1 MPDMAM
7 VLDVWSNIAYVAAA
21 IFSINYIIKSGKTHS
36 LTLFFSGLTFLIG
49 LGSSLFHSYQTGW
62 AQLSDV
68 IPCWTFMMTY
78 IGSALYYM
86 LNISKTRTFFY
97 MVAFS
102 ASLAFTGTFHLEAP
116 SVPWIPAGIM
126 LWVLS
131 FGLYKR
137 GRQSYYSIGTG
148 ALCFTIGLTLK
159 HINPWMVGHL
169 GIGTHWL
176 WHLVTALML
185 VYLTTGMHDCF
196 LNKENDEKLLNHH
209 VDMPGI
215 A

>member
-7 VLDVWSNIAYVAAA
+7 VLDVWSNLAYVAAA
-21 IFSINYIIKSGKTHS
+21 IFSINYILKSGKTHS
-36 LTLFFSGLTFLIG
+36 LTLFFSGLTLLIG

-97 MVAFS
+97 MPAFS

-126 LWVLS
+126 LWILS
-131 FGLYKR
+131 AGLYNR
-137 GRQSYYSIGTG
+137 GRQSYYSIGAG
-148 ALCFTIGLTLK
+148 AMCFTVGLTLK
-159 HINPWMVGHL
+159 HINPWMIGHL

-209 VDMPGI
+209 VDMPSI

>member
-7 VLDVWSNIAYVAAA
+7 VLDVWSNLAYVAAA
-21 IFSINYIIKSGKTHS
+21 VFSINYILKSGKTHP
-36 LTLFFSGLTFLIG
+36 LTLFFSGLTLLIG

-62 AQLSDV
+62 AQLSDI

-86 LNISKTRTFFY
+86 LNISKIRTFFY
-97 MVAFS
+97 MLAFS

-116 SVPWIPAGIM
+116 SVPWIPAGVM
-126 LWVLS
+126 LWILS
-131 FGLYKR
+131 VGLYNR
-137 GRQSYYSIGTG
+137 GRQSYYSIGAG

-159 HINPWMVGHL
+159 HINPWMLGHL
-169 GIGTHWL
+169 GVGTHWL
-176 WHLVTALML
+176 WHLITALML

-196 LNKENDEKLLNHH
+196 LNKENDEKLLNRH
-209 VDMPGI
+209 VDVPGI